1 MGSETWPGSESGFWA
16 AEAEPEPEGGEGE
29 EGADGVEK
37 GIVGRGGAADDE
49 RLMDFVHD
57 GIACGDGEGR
67 DAPRPAPAFA
77 IAADAAVDQ
86 DAKNKIFGEVGAL
99 ADDVVN
105 EIELV
110 FGEMGEKPFHE
121 EGKNRC
127 GVLGREGVG

>member
-1 MGSETWPGSESGFWA
+1 MVLKRRRFRA

-29 EGADGVEK
+29 ERADGVEK

-49 RLMDFVHD
+49 GLMDFVHD
-57 GIACGDGEGR
+57 GIAGGDGKGGN
-67 DAPRPAPAFA
+67 APGPAPAFA

-86 DAKNKIFGEVGAL
+86 DAKNKILGEVGAL

-110 FGEMGEKPFHE
+110 FAQMGEKPFRE
-121 EGKNRC
+121 E
-127 GVLGREGVG
+127 